1 MQEAQP
7 AACSQCSQKQAQYQV
22 VFCSND
28 IHFHRLII
36 KKKGVLNRK
45 KSLLFAFHRKLLVVF
60 MWKFVLL

>member
-36 KKKGVLNRK
+36 KKKGVLKRK
-45 KSLLFAFHRKLLVVF
+45 KSRLFAFHRK
-60 MWKFVLL
+60 